1 MQKNHEHSLVFYRK
15 YRPQKFSEFV
25 NQETVKRTLQNA
37 LLLDKISHAYLF
49 AGVRGTGKTTMAR
62 LFTKALNCL
71 NPVIENSSNG
81 LAVSGERFIPS
92 VVEGSRTIEPCNK
105 CDACNE
111 INSSRS
117 VDLIEIDA
125 ASNRGIDEIRDL
137 KEGIRFSPVKA
148 KYKVFIID
156 EAHMLTP
163 AAFNALLKTLEEPPE
178 HAIFILATTEPE
190 KLLPT
195 ILSRVQRFDFKRLP
209 VNEIAKKIKTI
220 SEKEGFAINEPA
232 ITAIAR
238 SAGGSIRDAESILS
252 QIVAFSFDKQIT
264 LSEVESVLGTVRFGK
279 IKDFLGFLAEN
290 KLEQSIRFINNLQ
303 NEGYQLHEVL
313 KLVIGFLEKTL
324 LLKLDPGQEES
335 LKSEFSSEEISALKQ
350 LAQTFETQ
358 KLKTMLKE
366 FMLALP
372 GVKKAVIPSL
382 PIELVIIETLDKQ
395 I

>member
-15 YRPQKFSEFV
+15 YRPQRFSEFI
-25 NQETVKRTLQNA
+25 NQETVKKTLQNT
-37 LLLDKISHAYLF
+37 LLLNKVSHAYLF

-62 LFTKALNCL
+62 LFAKALNCI
-71 NPVIENSSNG
+71 NRKNNQH
-81 LAVSGERFIPS
+81 
-92 VVEGSRTIEPCNK
+92 EPCNQ
-105 CDACNE
+105 CENCLDIENNRA
-111 INSSRS
+111 

-209 VNEIAKKIKTI
+209 TNEIVKKLKNI
-220 SEKEGFAINEPA
+220 SEKEGFEIDQPA
-232 ITAIAR
+232 MLAIAR
-238 SAGGSIRDAESILS
+238 SAEGSLRDAESILS
-252 QIVAFSFDKQIT
+252 QIVAFSFDKRIT
-264 LSEVESVLGTVRFGK
+264 LNEVESVLGTVRFGK

-290 KLEQSIRFINNLQ
+290 NLEQSIRFINNLQ
-303 NEGYQLHEVL
+303 NEGYQLHEVM
-313 KLVIGFLEKTL
+313 KPVIGFLEKTL
-324 LLKLDPGQEES
+324 LLKLDAGQEES
-335 LKSEFSSEEISALKQ
+335 LKSEFNQEEIDVLKE
-350 LAQTFETQ
+350 LAKTFEAQ
-358 KLKTMLKE
+358 KLKTLLKE

-372 GVKKAVIPSL
+372 NVKKAIIPSL
-382 PIELVIIETLDKQ
+382 PIELVIIETLSHT
-395 I
+395 

>member
-15 YRPQKFSEFV
+15 YRPQKFSEFI
-25 NQETVKRTLQNA
+25 NQETVKKTLQNT
-37 LLLDKISHAYLF
+37 LLLNKISHAYLF

-62 LFTKALNCL
+62 LFAKTLNCL
-71 NPVIENSSNG
+71 NPTTESNSG
-81 LAVSGERFIPS
+81 GKATSGEP
-92 VVEGSRTIEPCNK
+92 SRTIEPCNQ
-105 CDACNE
+105 CDACRE
-111 INSSRS
+111 INSGRS

-148 KYKVFIID
+148 KYKVFIVD

-209 VNEIAKKIKTI
+209 VNEIAKKLKNI
-220 SEKEGFAINEPA
+220 SEKESFEIDEPA
-232 ITAIAR
+232 LKAIAR

-252 QIVAFSFDKQIT
+252 QIVAFSFDKKIT
-264 LSEVESVLGTVRFGK
+264 LNEVESVLGTVRFGK

-303 NEGYQLHEVL
+303 NEGYQLHEVM

-324 LLKLDPGQEES
+324 LLKLDAGQEES
-335 LKSEFSSEEISALKQ
+335 LKSEFNQEEIEALKQ
-350 LAQTFETQ
+350 LAQTFESQ
-358 KLKTMLKE
+358 KLKTLLKE

-372 GVKKAVIPSL
+372 SVKKAVIPSL
-382 PIELVIIETLDKQ
+382 PIELVIIETLSK
-395 I
+395 

>member
-15 YRPQKFSEFV
+15 YRPQKFSEFIS
-25 NQETVKRTLQNA
+25 QEPVKKTLQNA
-37 LLLDKISHAYLF
+37 LLLNNISHAYLF

-62 LFTKALNCL
+62 LFAKAANCL
-71 NPVIENSSNG
+71 RPEI
-81 LAVSGERFIPS
+81 
-92 VVEGSRTIEPCNK
+92 SRTGQNQYFEPCNK
-105 CDACNE
+105 CDACEE
-111 INSSRS
+111 INASRS

-156 EAHMLTP
+156 EAHMLTA

-209 VNEIAKKIKTI
+209 TNEITKKLKNI
-220 SEKEGFAINEPA
+220 SEKENFAIDQPA
-232 ITAIAR
+232 MLAIAR
-238 SAGGSIRDAESILS
+238 SAEGSLRDAESILS
-252 QIVAFSFDKQIT
+252 QIVAFSFDEKIT
-264 LSEVESVLGTVRFGK
+264 LNEVESVLGTIRFGK

-290 KLEQSIRFINNLQ
+290 NLEQSIRFINNLQ
-303 NEGYQLHEVL
+303 NEGYQLHEVM
-313 KLVIGFLEKTL
+313 KIVIGFLEKTL
-324 LLKLDPGQEES
+324 LLKLDSNQEES
-335 LKSEFSSEEISALKQ
+335 LKSEFNQEEIDALKQ
-350 LAQTFETQ
+350 LAQTFEAQ
-358 KLKTMLKE
+358 KLKTLLKE

-382 PIELVIIETLDKQ
+382 RIELVIIETLSK
-395 I
+395 

>member
-15 YRPQKFSEFV
+15 YRPQKFSEFI
-25 NQETVKRTLQNA
+25 NQETVKKTLQNT
-37 LLLDKISHAYLF
+37 LLLNKISHAYLF

-62 LFTKALNCL
+62 LFAKALNCL
-71 NPVIENSSNG
+71 QPQITKT
-81 LAVSGERFIPS
+81 S
-92 VVEGSRTIEPCNK
+92 VEPCNK
-105 CDACNE
+105 CDACRE
-111 INSSRS
+111 INSGRS

-148 KYKVFIID
+148 KYKVFIVD

-209 VNEIAKKIKTI
+209 VNEIAKKLKNI
-220 SEKEGFAINEPA
+220 SEKESFEIDEPA
-232 ITAIAR
+232 LKAIAR

-252 QIVAFSFDKQIT
+252 QIVAFSFDKKIT
-264 LSEVESVLGTVRFGK
+264 LNEVESVLGTVRFGK

-290 KLEQSIRFINNLQ
+290 ELEQSIRFINNLQ
-303 NEGYQLHEVL
+303 NEGYQLHEVM

-324 LLKLDPGQEES
+324 LLKLDVNQEES
-335 LKSEFSSEEISALKQ
+335 LKSEFNQEEIEALKQ
-350 LAQTFETQ
+350 LAQIFEAQ
-358 KLKTMLKE
+358 KLKTLLKE

-372 GVKKAVIPSL
+372 SVKKAVIPSL
-382 PIELVIIETLDKQ
+382 PIELVIIETLSK
-395 I
+395 